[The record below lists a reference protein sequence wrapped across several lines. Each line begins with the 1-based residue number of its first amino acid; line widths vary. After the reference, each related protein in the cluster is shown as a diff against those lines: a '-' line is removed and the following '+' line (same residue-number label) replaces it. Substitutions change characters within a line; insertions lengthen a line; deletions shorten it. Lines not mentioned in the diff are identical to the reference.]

1 MSEEKRVLLEM
12 RDICKSFIGVNA
24 LKGVDLVVREGE
36 VHALEGE
43 NGAGKSVLIKILTGI
58 YQKDAGTIRFDGK
71 EVNFTSPAQ
80 AQEAG
85 IRPIY
90 QELTICPMLSV
101 AENMFMGN
109 EIKKRGLI
117 DWRATYK
124 RAEEILQSVNLNID
138 VRQPMGQLSAAM
150 QQMVAIAMAVSL
162 DAKLIIMDEATSSLD
177 DKEVQS
183 LLNIVKELQKKN
195 IAIIFITHRMN
206 EIYEV
211 CERCTVL
218 KDGEF
223 IGCYDLDKLPKLEVI
238 SKMVGRDASTIVN
251 FKKQYNSDIESN
263 EVICEFKNVAQGLRL
278 KNIEFELKKG
288 EVLGFAGLL
297 GSGRTETGEVLFG
310 IRKYTGSITVKGK
323 EVHYA
328 NAGQAMKD
336 NIVLCPEERKRDAIF
351 PDMSI
356 EDNITIPIMN
366 KISRLGF
373 IDRKKQAELV
383 DKYIQMLKIKT
394 PNKEQLIKFL
404 SGGNQQKCIIARAM
418 CCDPEIIILDEPTRG
433 IDVGAKYEIEMLI
446 QDIAKSG
453 ISVIMISSI
462 LEELER
468 DCDRV
473 VIMRE
478 GIVVGEL
485 LHEDIT
491 EENIIHTISEAHTN

>member
-1 MSEEKRVLLEM
+1 MAEEKRVLLEM
-12 RDICKSFIGVNA
+12 RGICKSFIGVNA

-58 YQKDAGTIRFDGK
+58 YQKDAGTIMFDGK
-71 EVNFTSPAQ
+71 EVNFNSPAQ

-109 EIKKRGLI
+109 EIKKNGFI
-117 DWRATYK
+117 DWKETYK
-124 RAEEILQSVNLNID
+124 RAEEILQSFKLNID
-138 VRQPMGQLSAAM
+138 VRQPMGNLSAAM

-183 LLNIVKELQKKN
+183 LLNIVRELQRKN

-206 EIYEV
+206 EIYEI
-211 CERCTVL
+211 CERCTIL

-223 IGCYDLDKLPKLEVI
+223 MGSYDLDKLPKLDLI

-251 FKKQYNSDIESN
+251 FKKRYNDAIEGN
-263 EVICEFKNVAQGLRL
+263 EVVCEFKNVSHGMRL
-278 KNIEFELKKG
+278 KDINLQLKKG
-288 EVLGFAGLL
+288 EVLGLAGLL
-297 GSGRTETGEVLFG
+297 GSGRTETGEALYG
-310 IRKYTGSITVKGK
+310 ITKHNGTITVKGK
-323 EVHYA
+323 EVNYS
-328 NAGQAMKD
+328 NIRQALKD

-356 EDNITIPIMN
+356 EDNITISILN
-366 KISRLGF
+366 KISKFGF

-383 DKYIQMLKIKT
+383 EKYIKLLKIKT

-418 CCDPEIIILDEPTRG
+418 CCEPEIIVLDEPTRG
-433 IDVGAKYEIEMLI
+433 IDVGAKLEIEMLI
-446 QDIAKSG
+446 QDIAKDG

-478 GIVVGEL
+478 GVMVGEL
-485 LHEDIT
+485 LREDIT
-491 EENIIHTISEAHTN
+491 EANIIHTISEAHTN